1 MLWPLWFLWCCCCV
15 VTRITTTDMP
25 AEGSKA
31 EDDTQRMWR
40 RKKMMRKKA
49 EEIWTISFIMCCR
62 WMMDARKLRVHLW
75 WYSYVFQRGITLD
88 LMPTVASSKTL
99 GWPWINP
106 SMPSIEGDDSHITMK
121 ENVCST
127 NFYPCNSIL
136 MAPLD
141 AQEVVC
147 IPLYANMLTTGNP
160 IQALDFAFKCLQNN
174 FPSTSVSWYSKTSS
188 HRSHRECNF
197 NKKVSQMRNQTLFCM
212 FSLVFFVI
220 NPQNGS

>member
-40 RKKMMRKKA
+40 RKEMMRKKA
-49 EEIWTISFIMCCR
+49 EEIWTISSIMCCR

-75 WYSYVFQRGITLD
+75 WFSYVF
-88 LMPTVASSKTL
+88 SKRHYSGSDADCYQML
-99 GWPWINP
+99 WWPWINP

-127 NFYPCNSIL
+127 NFCPCNSIL

-174 FPSTSVSWYSKTSS
+174 FPSISVSWNSKTSS
-188 HRSHRECNF
+188 HRSHHKCNF

-212 FSLVFFVI
+212 FSSVFFVI